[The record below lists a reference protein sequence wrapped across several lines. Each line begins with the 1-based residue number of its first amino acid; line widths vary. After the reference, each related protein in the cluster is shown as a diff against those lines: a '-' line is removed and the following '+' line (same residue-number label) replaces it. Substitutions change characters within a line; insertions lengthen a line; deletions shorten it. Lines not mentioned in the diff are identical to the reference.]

1 MKQEDKWMKKFQERM
16 DGYAEPIPEGLWDDI
31 EHDLLTE
38 TSMVVPWWKRWQMA
52 AAVALLLLVSSLTV
66 WLWHSPVGQYVEEQ
80 SANISS
86 EIVSPLEELVDET
99 KLVADEIVAIKKHH
113 IVVEE
118 ETNEVEVS
126 TDSLAITQHEE
137 MKEENVEE
145 KDIEEEVVEEKDVYQ
160 PGGYSMTEPPFAMN
174 KKRKSSWAIGFSAGN
189 VMAYSSTDQG
199 VRDALMMETP
209 SINLPTDSIKE
220 GKTGRAVPYHSIPV
234 TKSLPIPEFTD
245 YRHHT
250 PITLGLSVRWMLD
263 EVWSLESG
271 LTYTYL
277 SSDMKAGY
285 YPAKQELHYVGIPLK
300 INRSVWKNNRW
311 MVYAGVGG
319 AVEKCVSARQ
329 TIFNSFVN
337 HREVLSENQ
346 VKLNELQWSLIASLG
361 VQFKLMNQMGIYAEP
376 GVVYYFDDGSKVET
390 IRKEHPLNV
399 NFQIGLRFSLGE

>member
-1 MKQEDKWMKKFQERM
+1 
-16 DGYAEPIPEGLWDDI
+16 
-31 EHDLLTE
+31 
-38 TSMVVPWWKRWQMA
+38 
-52 AAVALLLLVSSLTV
+52 
-66 WLWHSPVGQYVEEQ
+66 
-80 SANISS
+80 
-86 EIVSPLEELVDET
+86 
-99 KLVADEIVAIKKHH
+99 
-113 IVVEE
+113 
-118 ETNEVEVS
+118 
-126 TDSLAITQHEE
+126 
-137 MKEENVEE
+137 
-145 KDIEEEVVEEKDVYQ
+145 
-160 PGGYSMTEPPFAMN
+160 
-174 KKRKSSWAIGFSAGN
+174 
-189 VMAYSSTDQG
+189 MAYSSTDQG

-209 SINLPTDSIKE
+209 SFNLPTDSIKE